1 MVKFL
6 IRVDWMNSRIE
17 LSPNLKVLS
26 SGLKNE
32 KTKLVLEL
40 DYKPNLKEYPVYSF
54 TANEMEVEEVFDDD
68 PDSLWWK
75 AEMDVK
81 PDGQSGAPATAAP
94 APTPAPA
101 APAPAP
107 AAPAPAPAPTPAPA
121 APAPAPTPAPAAPA
135 PAPAPAPAATAK
147 PAPQEIA
154 KLKAQLKQIQGI
166 FTNLQNQA
174 AQGKVTEQEFLQKQQ
189 VLGGQMGKIMAELDK
204 WGEPYD
210 L

>member
-54 TANEMEVEEVFDDD
+54 TENEMEVEEVFDDD

-81 PDGQSGAPATAAP
+81 PDGQSGAPAS
-94 APTPAPA
+94 A

-107 AAPAPAPAPTPAPA
+107 AAP